1 MENGQ
6 HAQDCVTFEE
16 RPCVTLIAATSTQRG
31 DTGDEHDGHG
41 TESSNIAP
49 DISGVKIVRE
59 FSRCQQTNDRFQN
72 GDNMFFFF
80 AKKNACVPLC
90 LMRGSVCISVSQPS
104 EALHG

>member
-6 HAQDCVTFEE
+6 HAQDCVPFEE

-72 GDNMFFFF
+72 GDKHVFFFLQ
-80 AKKNACVPLC
+80 KKKRMCATLSHAWICVYL
-90 LMRGSVCISVSQPS
+90 SVPTK
-104 EALHG
+104 